1 MYYVIRRSKTGPHM
15 SSYDLL
21 AVPEDTRIPKAA
33 WKFGA
38 AGIEVVFSSP
48 YREKVVQYQRGMLGA
63 DIREVARQMLLDEEI
78 DVAEYLRLVG

>member
-63 DIREVARQMLLDEEI
+63 DIREWLARCSWTRRSTWQSTCDL
-78 DVAEYLRLVG
+78 